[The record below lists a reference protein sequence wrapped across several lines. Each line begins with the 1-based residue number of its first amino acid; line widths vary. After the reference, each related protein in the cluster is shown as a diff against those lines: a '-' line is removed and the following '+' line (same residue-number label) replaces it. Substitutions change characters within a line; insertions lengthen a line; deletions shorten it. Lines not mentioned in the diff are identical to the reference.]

1 MVLYLF
7 EEFTCNSSRSKA
19 SSDFWEPVYPS
30 NFMGV
35 GEPNRRH
42 SKSEIRPSF
51 LTSFFAALGII
62 M

>member
-7 EEFTCNSSRSKA
+7 KEFTYNSSRYKA

-35 GEPNRRH
+35 GEPNL
-42 SKSEIRPSF
+42 SNNKSEIRPSF
-51 LTSFFAALGII
+51 LASFFAALGII